1 MIEIYLRNG
10 KHFKLIES
18 FIAEEDGELYHSLI
32 GQDDVTMLLQD
43 TVLQSLKCGDVFLN
57 SIILDIEKG
66 LTVKHW
72 SWLYEMAATLTKEKD
87 MTVEMVLEIIKT
99 YATDK
104 NFKFVNEKNEE
115 IEIDEETIVYFTYE
129 HNSEIYEK

>member
-1 MIEIYLRNG
+1 M
-10 KHFKLIES
+10 
-18 FIAEEDGELYHSLI
+18 GENI
-32 GQDDVTMLLQD
+32 R
-43 TVLQSLKCGDVFLN
+43 
-57 SIILDIEKG
+57 
-66 LTVKHW
+66 TVKHW
-72 SWLYEMAATLTKEKD
+72 SWLYEMAATLTIEED